1 MIRRLTKPEEIEHA
15 LRKMGTECPEI
26 EWQDPPVRVEPMV
39 EAWKDCGDN
48 ELVRF
53 LGYFDSAG
61 ELHGYLIGTI
71 QIDSQT
77 GELFGNEFVWVVS
90 PKWRNT
96 RAPLSLLKAFE
107 IDCKASGC
115 TMVQFGFSMELSPNK
130 MAQMYDRLG
139 YRKAFTI
146 VRKNL

>member
-1 MIRRLTKPEEIEHA
+1 MVRRLTTPEDIESA
-15 LRKMGTECPEI
+15 LRKMGDECPER

-39 EAWKDCGDN
+39 EHWKGLGAEDW
-48 ELVRF
+48 VRF
-53 LGYFDSAG
+53 YGYFDAAG

-71 QIDSQT
+71 QTDSQT
-77 GELFGNEFVWVVS
+77 GELFGNEFVWIVS

-96 RAPLSLLKAFE
+96 RAPLMLLRAFE
-107 IDCKASGC
+107 LDCKAVGC
-115 TMVQFGFSMELSPNK
+115 TMVQFGFSMELSPDK

>member
-1 MIRRLTKPEEIEHA
+1 MVRRITTPEEIEHA
-15 LRKMGTECPEI
+15 LRKMGAECPER

-39 EAWKDCGDN
+39 DYWKDLGDN
-48 ELVRF
+48 DAVRIY
-53 LGYFDSAG
+53 GYFDDKD

-71 QIDSQT
+71 QPDPQT
-77 GELFGNEFVWVVS
+77 GELYGNEFVWIVA

-107 IDCKASGC
+107 IACKEAGC
-115 TMVQFGFSMELSPNK
+115 TMVQFGFSMELSPDR

-139 YRKAFTI
+139 YRKSFTI